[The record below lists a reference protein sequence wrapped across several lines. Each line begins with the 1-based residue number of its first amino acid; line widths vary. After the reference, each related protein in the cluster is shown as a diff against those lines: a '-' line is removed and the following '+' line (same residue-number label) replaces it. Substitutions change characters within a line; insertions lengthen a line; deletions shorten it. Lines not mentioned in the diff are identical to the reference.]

1 MPKIPGQQKKRV
13 LFCVDVASDSLRQ
26 GEMKQNIILA
36 CYVRSSQKY
45 EPQKIQCSIMFPHIH
60 LQLYCHCPQKK
71 YLFNFGSFLNIA
83 GPDLAVPKISPLL
96 GLISINLGPL
106 VLLLTKHTSKP
117 IPKISAMY
125 VDLNVDIPG
134 KSTEIISKSKTST
147 PLSFVAPVAPSASE
161 SPPVDVL
168 HSVPPSW
175 CPRRGWLTRQRRVTP
190 ECGVACEYRPGGVVS
205 SYTHQ

>member
-1 MPKIPGQQKKRV
+1 MCGRLKNMNPKKYSALSCSVRYISNFIVIV
-13 LFCVDVASDSLRQ
+13 L
-26 GEMKQNIILA
+26 
-36 CYVRSSQKY
+36 
-45 EPQKIQCSIMFPHIH
+45 
-60 LQLYCHCPQKK
+60 QKK

-168 HSVPPSW
+168 HSVPPS
-175 CPRRGWLTRQRRVTP
+175 
-190 ECGVACEYRPGGVVS
+190 
-205 SYTHQ
+205 

>member
-1 MPKIPGQQKKRV
+1 MHGMPKIPGQQKKRV

-168 HSVPPSW
+168 HSVPPS
-175 CPRRGWLTRQRRVTP
+175 
-190 ECGVACEYRPGGVVS
+190 
-205 SYTHQ
+205 

>member
-1 MPKIPGQQKKRV
+1 MCGRLKNMNPKKYSALSCSLTYISNFIVIVLQK
-13 LFCVDVASDSLRQ
+13 
-26 GEMKQNIILA
+26 
-36 CYVRSSQKY
+36 
-45 EPQKIQCSIMFPHIH
+45 
-60 LQLYCHCPQKK
+60 KK

-147 PLSFVAPVAPSASE
+147 PLSFVTPVAPSASE

-168 HSVPPSW
+168 HSVPPS
-175 CPRRGWLTRQRRVTP
+175 
-190 ECGVACEYRPGGVVS
+190 
-205 SYTHQ
+205 

>member
-1 MPKIPGQQKKRV
+1 MCGRLKNMNP
-13 LFCVDVASDSLRQ
+13 
-26 GEMKQNIILA
+26 
-36 CYVRSSQKY
+36 QKY
-45 EPQKIQCSIMFPHIH
+45 SALSCSLTYISNFIVIVLQKNN
-60 LQLYCHCPQKK
+60 
-71 YLFNFGSFLNIA
+71 LFNFGSFLNIA

-117 IPKISAMY
+117 IPKISAIY

-134 KSTEIISKSKTST
+134 KPTEIISKSKTST

-168 HSVPPSW
+168 HSVPPS
-175 CPRRGWLTRQRRVTP
+175 
-190 ECGVACEYRPGGVVS
+190 
-205 SYTHQ
+205 

>member
-1 MPKIPGQQKKRV
+1 MCGRLKNMNPKKYSALSCSLTYISNFIVIV
-13 LFCVDVASDSLRQ
+13 L
-26 GEMKQNIILA
+26 
-36 CYVRSSQKY
+36 
-45 EPQKIQCSIMFPHIH
+45 
-60 LQLYCHCPQKK
+60 QKK
-71 YLFNFGSFLNIA
+71 YLFNFGSFLNIT

-168 HSVPPSW
+168 HSVPPS
-175 CPRRGWLTRQRRVTP
+175 
-190 ECGVACEYRPGGVVS
+190 
-205 SYTHQ
+205 